1 MIKFNKFMIRCGSI
15 LASLALFVGI
25 SSVNSACFLYIH
37 QPKVP
42 ESMNKFKK

>member
-1 MIKFNKFMIRCGSI
+1 MKKFFVRFAPM

-25 SSVNSACFLYIH
+25 SSVNSPSFVIFH

-42 ESMNKFKK
+42 TGLEKYRK

>member
-1 MIKFNKFMIRCGSI
+1 MKKFMMRFAPL

-25 SSVNSACFLYIH
+25 SSVNSPSYLVYN

-42 ESMNKFKK
+42 EGLEKYRK

>member
-1 MIKFNKFMIRCGSI
+1 MKKLIMRIAPM

-25 SSVNSACFLYIH
+25 SSVNSPSYTIFH

-42 ESMNKFKK
+42 EGLEKYRK

>member
-1 MIKFNKFMIRCGSI
+1 MKKIVMRIAPM

-25 SSVNSACFLYIH
+25 SSVNSPSVLIFH

-42 ESMNKFKK
+42 TGLEKYRK

>member
-1 MIKFNKFMIRCGSI
+1 MKKFFMRFAPA

-25 SSVNSACFLYIH
+25 SSVNSPSMFIFH

-42 ESMNKFKK
+42 AGLENYRK

>member
-1 MIKFNKFMIRCGSI
+1 MKKLVMRFAPM

-25 SSVNSACFLYIH
+25 TSVNSPSYLIFH

-42 ESMNKFKK
+42 SELEKYRK

>member
-1 MIKFNKFMIRCGSI
+1 MKKIVMRIAPL

-25 SSVNSACFLYIH
+25 SSVNSPSYYIYH

-42 ESMNKFKK
+42 TSLEKYRK

>member
-1 MIKFNKFMIRCGSI
+1 MKKIVMRIAPM

-25 SSVNSACFLYIH
+25 SSVNSPSMLIYH

-42 ESMNKFKK
+42 EGLEKYRK

>member
-1 MIKFNKFMIRCGSI
+1 MKKLVMRFAPM

-25 SSVNSACFLYIH
+25 SSVNSPSYVIFH

-42 ESMNKFKK
+42 VGLEKYRK

>member
-1 MIKFNKFMIRCGSI
+1 MKKLVMRIAPT

-25 SSVNSACFLYIH
+25 TSVNSPSYIIFH

-42 ESMNKFKK
+42 TGLEKYRK

>member
-1 MIKFNKFMIRCGSI
+1 MKKVVMRFAPM

-25 SSVNSACFLYIH
+25 TSVNTPSVLIFH

-42 ESMNKFKK
+42 TGLEKYRK